1 MGTTILDRPVR
12 PRQGGQMSNHHSH
25 FWHSKGKEQDII
37 QMVVV
42 GPIIGLLAI
51 LEHTSM
57 YGTSLV
63 NDYLGL
69 MVI

>member
-1 MGTTILDRPVR
+1 
-12 PRQGGQMSNHHSH
+12 
-25 FWHSKGKEQDII
+25 
-37 QMVVV
+37 MVVV

-57 YGTSLV
+57 YGTSLG